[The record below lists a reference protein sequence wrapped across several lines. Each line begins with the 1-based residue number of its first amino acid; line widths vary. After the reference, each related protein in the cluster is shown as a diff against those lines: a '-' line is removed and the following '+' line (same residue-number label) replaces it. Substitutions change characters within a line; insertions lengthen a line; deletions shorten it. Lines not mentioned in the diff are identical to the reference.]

1 MEGRKRGILTT
12 ICLTVSTLAMVGVAQ
27 VGGVATARPAA
38 PVAAYVVVLRDSAPG
53 AGALSVP
60 ALARALVAPL
70 GGSVGLT
77 YDHALRGFAVTLP
90 AAAVPL
96 LRADPR
102 VASISPDVVLTAAET
117 QRRPTWNLDRID
129 QTGRRLN
136 GTYDYLK
143 RAGAGAH
150 IYVVD
155 TGLSGHPDLTG
166 RIGAGRNFSGSLLF
180 DPDPARWGD
189 CEGHGTH
196 VASTA
201 AGTRWG
207 VAKRA
212 TVHAVRVL
220 DCAGSGSTSEIVAG
234 LDWVAAHHQ
243 SPAVVNM
250 SLSSSSRVPAID
262 AAARGLVS
270 SGVAVAVAAGNS
282 NRSACTESPA
292 GEPDVVT
299 VAATNRSDNRPGFS
313 NYGACVD
320 IFAPGVDVIAAKLGS
335 AGGVSHNGT
344 SMSSPHVAGAL
355 ALIRADQPQLSA
367 RAAQERLLDGA
378 SRGVVGH
385 AGPGSPNRL
394 LRVFADRPPTAT
406 FRVSCDGLRCTF
418 RADGS
423 SDDEGVRGFR
433 WQFGKDSARGPVVTH
448 VYRGQGPKKVVL
460 TVVDVS
466 GQRDTAQRKFR
477 LKRKSAPLH

>member
-27 VGGVATARPAA
+27 VGGTAAARPAA
-38 PVAAYVVVLRDSAPG
+38 PVAAYVVVLSDSAPGAGAG

-70 GGSVGLT
+70 GGSVGVT
-77 YDHALRGFAVTLP
+77 YSSALRGFAVTLP

-102 VASISPDVVLTAAET
+102 VASIGPDVVLTVAET

-129 QTGRRLN
+129 QTSRRLD
-136 GTYDYLK
+136 GAYEYLK

-155 TGLSGHPDLTG
+155 TGLSGHPDLSG

-180 DPDPARWGD
+180 GPDPARWGD

-212 TVHAVRVL
+212 TVHAIRVL

-234 LDWVAAHHQ
+234 LDWVASHHQ

-270 SGVAVAVAAGNS
+270 RGVAVAVAAGNS
-282 NRSACTESPA
+282 NRSACAESPA
-292 GEPDVVT
+292 GEPEVVT

-320 IFAPGVDVIAAKLGS
+320 VFAPGVDVIAAKLGS
-335 AGGVSHNGT
+335 DGGVAYSGT

-355 ALIRADQPQLSA
+355 ALIRADQPKLSA
-367 RAAQERLLDGA
+367 RAAQTRLLGGA
-378 SRGVVGH
+378 TRGLVGH
-385 AGPGSPNRL
+385 EGPGSPNVL
-394 LRVFADRPPTAT
+394 LRVFADHPPTAK
-406 FRVSCDGLRCTF
+406 FRVRCEGLRCMF
-418 RADGS
+418 RADDS
-423 SDDEGVRGFR
+423 SDDEGVRGYR

-448 VYRGQGPKKVVL
+448 VFRRRGKQTVVL

-466 GQRDTAQRKFR
+466 GEQDTAQRKLR
-477 LKRKSAPLH
+477 LKR